1 MASLV
6 CGSRSALAWHMQ
18 VQAAQVGRTLEVVDP
33 LEFLPTIPT
42 DDDIDVIVDDGDE
55 VADDGNDFFS
65 DSADDGAPLASEEEL
80 AAAGGAALAPGGDSE
95 TLSPAVASV
104 DKPNSTEP
112 NAELSAVAADEV
124 LSEPAVPLGAAE
136 PQQLPPFHYDSLI
149 YLADARLWAPQDP
162 THTPTDEEL
171 AQEIHTATDTVVK
184 ILETLPTMPETI
196 VLASSISAGNATEVG
211 QALAEAG
218 VLVEQATSSYAT
230 RYLELQFPQIFGEGF
245 PSLKGALISQLCA
258 AVAAGK
264 HPRVTQDRPMTIMY
278 AQEAARILTS
288 EMPDFAMSMAESS
301 KEPTGE
307 LAIILNEIS
316 QMTVDGRIPDHIYS
330 SRYKLLFQL
339 YSTLRAAQLSVLPAG
354 RHVLPKLP
362 TSTVVVELPQVTSR
376 VHLVAP
382 GETLELA
389 GVLEGLHRVVVL
401 SGTAELTL
409 PSFPEVVLVAA
420 TGDLPEED
428 QRSTAQELAEE
439 LTEEPHHP
447 GPQGMPFLDMP
458 HGYTLQL
465 TAVGE
470 SPVSVAEWVSEP

>member
-6 CGSRSALAWHMQ
+6 CGSRSVLAWHMQ
-18 VQAAQVGRTLEVVDP
+18 VQAAHVGRTLEVVDP
-33 LEFLPTIPT
+33 LEFLRTIPT
-42 DDDIDVIVDDGDE
+42 DDDIDVIVDDGEE
-55 VADDGNDFFS
+55 VADDGDDFFS
-65 DSADDGAPLASEEEL
+65 DSADDGTPLASEEEL
-80 AAAGGAALAPGGDSE
+80 AAAGSEALAPVVD
-95 TLSPAVASV
+95 TPAITSA
-104 DKPNSTEP
+104 DEP
-112 NAELSAVAADEV
+112 NGAEADTVATDEV

-149 YLADARLWAPQDP
+149 YLADARLWSPPDP
-162 THTPTDEEL
+162 THAPTDEEL
-171 AQEIHTATDTVVK
+171 AQEIRTATDTVVE

-196 VLASSISAGNATEVG
+196 VLASSISAGNTTEVG

-218 VLVEQATSSYAT
+218 VLVEQATSGYAA
-230 RYLELQFPQIFGEGF
+230 RYMELQFPQIFGEGF

-264 HPRVTQDRPMTIMY
+264 HPRVSQDRPMTIMY

-307 LAIILNEIS
+307 LAIILNEIG
-316 QMTVDGRIPDHIYS
+316 QMAVDGRIPDHIDS
-330 SRYKLLFQL
+330 SRYELLFQL
-339 YSTLRAAQLSVLPAG
+339 YSTLRAAQLRALPAG
-354 RHVLPKLP
+354 RHVLPQLP
-362 TSTVVVELPQVTSR
+362 TATVVTELPQVTSR

-382 GETLELA
+382 GETLELV
-389 GVLEGLHRVVVL
+389 GVLEGLHRVAVL

-420 TGDLPEED
+420 TGELPEKD
-428 QRSTAQELAEE
+428 QPSIAQELAEE
-439 LTEEPHHP
+439 LTEEPLHKD
-447 GPQGMPFLDMP
+447 PQGMPFLDMP

-465 TAVGE
+465 AAVGD
-470 SPVSVAEWVSEP
+470 SSVVVAEWVSEP

>member
-6 CGSRSALAWHMQ
+6 CGSRSVLAWHMQ
-18 VQAAQVGRTLEVVDP
+18 VQAAHVGRTLEVVDP

-42 DDDIDVIVDDGDE
+42 DDDIDVIVDDGEE
-55 VADDGNDFFS
+55 VADDGDDFFS
-65 DSADDGAPLASEEEL
+65 DSADDGTPLASEEEL
-80 AAAGGAALAPGGDSE
+80 AAAGSEALAPVVD
-95 TLSPAVASV
+95 TPAITSA
-104 DKPNSTEP
+104 DEP
-112 NAELSAVAADEV
+112 NGAEADTVATDEV

-149 YLADARLWAPQDP
+149 YLADARLWSPPDP
-162 THTPTDEEL
+162 THAPTDEEL
-171 AQEIHTATDTVVK
+171 AQEIRTATDTVVE

-196 VLASSISAGNATEVG
+196 VLASSISAGNTTEVG

-218 VLVEQATSSYAT
+218 VLVEQATSGYAA
-230 RYLELQFPQIFGEGF
+230 RYMELQFPQIFGEGF

-258 AVAAGK
+258 AVATGK
-264 HPRVTQDRPMTIMY
+264 HPRVSQDRPMTIMY

-307 LAIILNEIS
+307 LAIILNEIG
-316 QMTVDGRIPDHIYS
+316 QMAVDGRIPDHIDS
-330 SRYKLLFQL
+330 SRYELLFQL
-339 YSTLRAAQLSVLPAG
+339 YSTLRAAQLRALSAG
-354 RHVLPKLP
+354 RHVLPQLP
-362 TSTVVVELPQVTSR
+362 TATVVTELPQVTSR

-382 GETLELA
+382 GETLELV
-389 GVLEGLHRVVVL
+389 GVLEGLHRVAVL

-420 TGDLPEED
+420 TGELPEKD
-428 QRSTAQELAEE
+428 QPSIAQELAEE
-439 LTEEPHHP
+439 LTEEPLHKD
-447 GPQGMPFLDMP
+447 PQGMPFLDMP

-465 TAVGE
+465 AAVGD
-470 SPVSVAEWVSEP
+470 SSVVVAEWVSEP

>member
-6 CGSRSALAWHMQ
+6 CGSRSVLAWHMQ
-18 VQAAQVGRTLEVVDP
+18 VQAAHVGRTLEVVDP

-42 DDDIDVIVDDGDE
+42 DDDIDVIVDDGEE
-55 VADDGNDFFS
+55 VADDGDDFFS
-65 DSADDGAPLASEEEL
+65 DSADDGTPLASEEEL
-80 AAAGGAALAPGGDSE
+80 AAAGSEALAPVVD
-95 TLSPAVASV
+95 TPAITSA
-104 DKPNSTEP
+104 DEP
-112 NAELSAVAADEV
+112 NGAEADTVATDEV

-149 YLADARLWAPQDP
+149 YLADARLWSPPDP
-162 THTPTDEEL
+162 THAPTDEEL
-171 AQEIHTATDTVVK
+171 AQEIRTATDTVVE

-196 VLASSISAGNATEVG
+196 VLASSISAGNTTEVG

-218 VLVEQATSSYAT
+218 VLVEQATSGYAA
-230 RYLELQFPQIFGEGF
+230 RYMELQFPQIFGEGF

-264 HPRVTQDRPMTIMY
+264 HPRVSQDRPMTIMY

-307 LAIILNEIS
+307 LAIILNEIG
-316 QMTVDGRIPDHIYS
+316 QMAVDGRIPDHIDS
-330 SRYKLLFQL
+330 SRYELLFQL
-339 YSTLRAAQLSVLPAG
+339 YSTLRAAQLRALSAG
-354 RHVLPKLP
+354 RHVLPQLP
-362 TSTVVVELPQVTSR
+362 TATVVTELPQVTSR

-382 GETLELA
+382 GETLELV
-389 GVLEGLHRVVVL
+389 GVLEGLHRVAVL

-420 TGDLPEED
+420 TGELPEKD
-428 QRSTAQELAEE
+428 QPSIAQELAEE
-439 LTEEPHHP
+439 LTEEPLHKD
-447 GPQGMPFLDMP
+447 PQGMPFLDMP

-465 TAVGE
+465 AAVGD
-470 SPVSVAEWVSEP
+470 SSVVVAEWVSEP

>member
-6 CGSRSALAWHMQ
+6 CGSRSVLAWHMQ
-18 VQAAQVGRTLEVVDP
+18 VQAAHVGRTLEVVDP

-42 DDDIDVIVDDGDE
+42 DDDIDVIVDDGEE
-55 VADDGNDFFS
+55 VADDGDDFFS
-65 DSADDGAPLASEEEL
+65 DSADDGTPLASEEEL
-80 AAAGGAALAPGGDSE
+80 AAAGSEALAPVVD
-95 TLSPAVASV
+95 TPAITSA
-104 DKPNSTEP
+104 DEP
-112 NAELSAVAADEV
+112 NGAEADTVATDEV

-149 YLADARLWAPQDP
+149 YLADARLWSPPDS
-162 THTPTDEEL
+162 THAPTDEEL
-171 AQEIHTATDTVVK
+171 AQEIRTATDTVVE

-196 VLASSISAGNATEVG
+196 VLASSISAGNTTEVG

-218 VLVEQATSSYAT
+218 VLVEQATSGYAA
-230 RYLELQFPQIFGEGF
+230 RYMELQFPQIFGEGF

-258 AVAAGK
+258 AVATGK
-264 HPRVTQDRPMTIMY
+264 HPRVSQDRPMTIMY

-307 LAIILNEIS
+307 LAIILNEIG
-316 QMTVDGRIPDHIYS
+316 QMAVDGRIPDHIDS
-330 SRYKLLFQL
+330 SRYELLFQL
-339 YSTLRAAQLSVLPAG
+339 YSTLRAAQLRALSAG
-354 RHVLPKLP
+354 RHVLPQLP
-362 TSTVVVELPQVTSR
+362 TATVVTELPQVTSR

-382 GETLELA
+382 GETLELV
-389 GVLEGLHRVVVL
+389 GVLEGLHRVAVL

-420 TGDLPEED
+420 TGELPEKD
-428 QRSTAQELAEE
+428 QPSIAQELAEE
-439 LTEEPHHP
+439 LTEEPLHKD
-447 GPQGMPFLDMP
+447 PQGMPFLDMP

-465 TAVGE
+465 AAVGD
-470 SPVSVAEWVSEP
+470 SSVVVAEWVSEP

>member
-6 CGSRSALAWHMQ
+6 CGSRSVLAWHMQ
-18 VQAAQVGRTLEVVDP
+18 VQAAHVGRTLEVVDP

-42 DDDIDVIVDDGDE
+42 DDDIDVIVDDGEE
-55 VADDGNDFFS
+55 VADDGDDFFS
-65 DSADDGAPLASEEEL
+65 DSADDGTPLASEEEL
-80 AAAGGAALAPGGDSE
+80 AAAGSEALAPVVD
-95 TLSPAVASV
+95 TPAITSA
-104 DKPNSTEP
+104 DEP
-112 NAELSAVAADEV
+112 NGAEADTVATDEV

-149 YLADARLWAPQDP
+149 YLADARLWSPPDP
-162 THTPTDEEL
+162 THAPTDEEL
-171 AQEIHTATDTVVK
+171 AQEIRTATDTVVE

-196 VLASSISAGNATEVG
+196 VLASSISAGNTTEVG

-218 VLVEQATSSYAT
+218 VLVEQATSGYAA
-230 RYLELQFPQIFGEGF
+230 RYMELQFPQIFGEGF

-258 AVAAGK
+258 AVATGK
-264 HPRVTQDRPMTIMY
+264 HPRVSQDRPMTIMY

-307 LAIILNEIS
+307 LAIILNEIG
-316 QMTVDGRIPDHIYS
+316 QMAVDGRIPDHIAS
-330 SRYKLLFQL
+330 SRYELLFQL
-339 YSTLRAAQLSVLPAG
+339 YSTLRAAQLRALSAG
-354 RHVLPKLP
+354 RHVLPQLP
-362 TSTVVVELPQVTSR
+362 TATVVTELPQVTSR

-382 GETLELA
+382 GETLELV
-389 GVLEGLHRVVVL
+389 GVLEGLHRVAVL

-420 TGDLPEED
+420 TGELPEKD
-428 QRSTAQELAEE
+428 QPSIAQELAEE
-439 LTEEPHHP
+439 LTEEPLHKD
-447 GPQGMPFLDMP
+447 PQGMPFLDMP

-465 TAVGE
+465 AAVGD
-470 SPVSVAEWVSEP
+470 SSVVVAEWVSEP

>member
-6 CGSRSALAWHMQ
+6 CGSRSVLAWHMQ
-18 VQAAQVGRTLEVVDP
+18 VQAAHVGRTLEVVDP

-42 DDDIDVIVDDGDE
+42 DDDIDVIVDDGEE
-55 VADDGNDFFS
+55 VADDGDDFFS
-65 DSADDGAPLASEEEL
+65 DSADDGTPLASEEEL
-80 AAAGGAALAPGGDSE
+80 AAAGSEALAPVVD
-95 TLSPAVASV
+95 TPAITSA
-104 DKPNSTEP
+104 DEP
-112 NAELSAVAADEV
+112 NGAEADTVATDEV

-149 YLADARLWAPQDP
+149 YLADARLWSPPDP
-162 THTPTDEEL
+162 THAPTDEEL
-171 AQEIHTATDTVVK
+171 AQEIRTATDTVVE

-196 VLASSISAGNATEVG
+196 VLASSISAGNTTEVG

-218 VLVEQATSSYAT
+218 VLVEQATSGYAA
-230 RYLELQFPQIFGEGF
+230 RYMELQFPQIFGEGF

-264 HPRVTQDRPMTIMY
+264 HPRVSQDRPMTIMY

-307 LAIILNEIS
+307 LAIILNEIG
-316 QMTVDGRIPDHIYS
+316 QMAVDGRIPDHIDS
-330 SRYKLLFQL
+330 SRYELLFQL
-339 YSTLRAAQLSVLPAG
+339 YSTLRAAQLRALSAG
-354 RHVLPKLP
+354 RHVLPQLP
-362 TSTVVVELPQVTSR
+362 TATVVTELPQVTSR

-382 GETLELA
+382 GETLELV
-389 GVLEGLHRVVVL
+389 GVLEGLHRVAVL

-420 TGDLPEED
+420 TGELPEKD
-428 QRSTAQELAEE
+428 QPSIAQELAEE
-439 LTEEPHHP
+439 LTEEPLHTD
-447 GPQGMPFLDMP
+447 PQGMPFLDMP

-465 TAVGE
+465 AAVGD
-470 SPVSVAEWVSEP
+470 SSVVVAEWVSEP

>member
-18 VQAAQVGRTLEVVDP
+18 VQAAHVGRTLEVVDP

-42 DDDIDVIVDDGDE
+42 DDDIDVIVDDGEE
-55 VADDGNDFFS
+55 VADDGDDFFS
-65 DSADDGAPLASEEEL
+65 DSADDGTPLASEEEL
-80 AAAGGAALAPGGDSE
+80 AAAGSEALAPVVD
-95 TLSPAVASV
+95 TPAITSA
-104 DKPNSTEP
+104 DEP
-112 NAELSAVAADEV
+112 NGAEADTVATDEV

-149 YLADARLWAPQDP
+149 YLADARLWSPPDP
-162 THTPTDEEL
+162 THAPTDEEL
-171 AQEIHTATDTVVK
+171 AQEIRTATDTVVE

-196 VLASSISAGNATEVG
+196 VLASSISAGNTTEVG

-218 VLVEQATSSYAT
+218 VLVEQATSGYAA
-230 RYLELQFPQIFGEGF
+230 RYMELQFPQIFGEGF

-264 HPRVTQDRPMTIMY
+264 HPRVSQDRPMTIMY

-307 LAIILNEIS
+307 LAIILNEIG
-316 QMTVDGRIPDHIYS
+316 QMAVDGRIPDHIDS
-330 SRYKLLFQL
+330 SRYELLFQL
-339 YSTLRAAQLSVLPAG
+339 YSTLRAAQLRALSAG
-354 RHVLPKLP
+354 RHVLPQLP
-362 TSTVVVELPQVTSR
+362 TATVVTELPQVTSR

-382 GETLELA
+382 GETLELV
-389 GVLEGLHRVVVL
+389 GVLEGLHRVAVL

-420 TGDLPEED
+420 TGELPEKD
-428 QRSTAQELAEE
+428 QPSIAQELAEE
-439 LTEEPHHP
+439 LTEEPLHKD
-447 GPQGMPFLDMP
+447 PQGMPFLDMP

-465 TAVGE
+465 AAVGD
-470 SPVSVAEWVSEP
+470 SSVVVAEWVSEP

>member
-6 CGSRSALAWHMQ
+6 CGSRSVLAWHMQ
-18 VQAAQVGRTLEVVDP
+18 VQAAHVGRTLEVVDP

-42 DDDIDVIVDDGDE
+42 DDDIDVIVDDGEE
-55 VADDGNDFFS
+55 VADDGDDFFS
-65 DSADDGAPLASEEEL
+65 DSADDGTPLASEEEL
-80 AAAGGAALAPGGDSE
+80 AAAGSEALAPVVD
-95 TLSPAVASV
+95 TPAITSA
-104 DKPNSTEP
+104 DEP
-112 NAELSAVAADEV
+112 NGAEADTVATDEV

-149 YLADARLWAPQDP
+149 YLADARLWSPPDP
-162 THTPTDEEL
+162 THAPTDEEL
-171 AQEIHTATDTVVK
+171 AQEIRTATDTVVE

-196 VLASSISAGNATEVG
+196 VLASSISAGNTTEVG

-218 VLVEQATSSYAT
+218 VLVEQATSGYAA
-230 RYLELQFPQIFGEGF
+230 RYMELQFPQIFGEGF

-258 AVAAGK
+258 AVATGK
-264 HPRVTQDRPMTIMY
+264 HPRVSQDRPMTIMY

-307 LAIILNEIS
+307 LAIILNEIG
-316 QMTVDGRIPDHIYS
+316 QMAVDGRIPDHIDS
-330 SRYKLLFQL
+330 SRYELLFRL
-339 YSTLRAAQLSVLPAG
+339 YSTLRAAQLRALSAG
-354 RHVLPKLP
+354 RHVLPQLP
-362 TSTVVVELPQVTSR
+362 TATVVTELPQVTSR

-382 GETLELA
+382 GETLELV
-389 GVLEGLHRVVVL
+389 GVLEGLHRVAVL

-420 TGDLPEED
+420 TGELPEKD
-428 QRSTAQELAEE
+428 QPSIAQELAEE
-439 LTEEPHHP
+439 LTEEPLHKD
-447 GPQGMPFLDMP
+447 PQGMPFLDMP

-465 TAVGE
+465 AAVGD
-470 SPVSVAEWVSEP
+470 SSVVVAEWVSEP

>member
-6 CGSRSALAWHMQ
+6 CGSRSVLAWHMQ
-18 VQAAQVGRTLEVVDP
+18 VQAAHVGRTLEVVDP

-42 DDDIDVIVDDGDE
+42 DDDIDVIVDDGEE
-55 VADDGNDFFS
+55 VADDGDDFFS
-65 DSADDGAPLASEEEL
+65 DSADDGTPLASEEEL
-80 AAAGGAALAPGGDSE
+80 AAAGSEALAPVVD
-95 TLSPAVASV
+95 TPAITSA
-104 DKPNSTEP
+104 DEP
-112 NAELSAVAADEV
+112 NGAEADTVATDEA

-149 YLADARLWAPQDP
+149 YLADARLWSPPDP
-162 THTPTDEEL
+162 THAPTDEEL
-171 AQEIHTATDTVVK
+171 AQEIRTATDTVVE

-196 VLASSISAGNATEVG
+196 VLASSISAGNTTEVG

-218 VLVEQATSSYAT
+218 VLVEQATSGYAA
-230 RYLELQFPQIFGEGF
+230 RYMELQFPQIFGEGF

-264 HPRVTQDRPMTIMY
+264 HPRVSQDRPMTIMY

-307 LAIILNEIS
+307 LAIILNEIG
-316 QMTVDGRIPDHIYS
+316 QMAVDGRIPDHIDS
-330 SRYKLLFQL
+330 SRYELLFQL
-339 YSTLRAAQLSVLPAG
+339 YSTLRAAQLRALSAG
-354 RHVLPKLP
+354 RHVLPQLP
-362 TSTVVVELPQVTSR
+362 TATVVTELPQVTSR

-382 GETLELA
+382 GETLELV
-389 GVLEGLHRVVVL
+389 GVLEGLHRVAVL

-420 TGDLPEED
+420 TGELPEKD
-428 QRSTAQELAEE
+428 QPSIAQELAEE
-439 LTEEPHHP
+439 LTEEPLHKD
-447 GPQGMPFLDMP
+447 PQGMPFLDMP

-465 TAVGE
+465 AAVGD
-470 SPVSVAEWVSEP
+470 SSVVVAEWVSEP

>member
-6 CGSRSALAWHMQ
+6 CGSRSVLAWHMQ
-18 VQAAQVGRTLEVVDP
+18 VQAAHVGRTLEVVDP

-42 DDDIDVIVDDGDE
+42 DDDIDVIVDDGEE
-55 VADDGNDFFS
+55 VADDGDDFFS
-65 DSADDGAPLASEEEL
+65 DSADDGTPLASEEEL
-80 AAAGGAALAPGGDSE
+80 AAAGSEALAPVVD
-95 TLSPAVASV
+95 TPAITSA
-104 DKPNSTEP
+104 DEP
-112 NAELSAVAADEV
+112 NGAEADTVATDEV

-149 YLADARLWAPQDP
+149 YLADARLWSPPDP
-162 THTPTDEEL
+162 THAPTDEEL
-171 AQEIHTATDTVVK
+171 AQEIRTATDTVVE

-196 VLASSISAGNATEVG
+196 VLASSISAGNTTEVG

-218 VLVEQATSSYAT
+218 VLVEQATSGYAA
-230 RYLELQFPQIFGEGF
+230 RYMELQFPQIFGEGF

-258 AVAAGK
+258 AVATGK
-264 HPRVTQDRPMTIMY
+264 HPRVSQDRPMTIMY

-307 LAIILNEIS
+307 LAIILNEIG
-316 QMTVDGRIPDHIYS
+316 QMAVDGRIPDHIDS
-330 SRYKLLFQL
+330 SRYELLFQL
-339 YSTLRAAQLSVLPAG
+339 YSTLRAAQLRSLSAG
-354 RHVLPKLP
+354 RHVLPQLP
-362 TSTVVVELPQVTSR
+362 TATVVTELPQVTSR

-382 GETLELA
+382 GETLELV
-389 GVLEGLHRVVVL
+389 GVLEGLHRVAVL

-420 TGDLPEED
+420 TGELPEKD
-428 QRSTAQELAEE
+428 QPSIAQELAEE
-439 LTEEPHHP
+439 LTEEPLHKD
-447 GPQGMPFLDMP
+447 PQGMPFLDMP

-465 TAVGE
+465 AAVGD
-470 SPVSVAEWVSEP
+470 SSVVVAEWVSEP

>member
-6 CGSRSALAWHMQ
+6 CGSRSVLAWHMQ
-18 VQAAQVGRTLEVVDP
+18 VQAAHVGRTLEVVDP

-42 DDDIDVIVDDGDE
+42 DDDIDVIVDDGEE
-55 VADDGNDFFS
+55 VADDGDDFFS
-65 DSADDGAPLASEEEL
+65 DSADDGTPLASEEEL
-80 AAAGGAALAPGGDSE
+80 AAAGSEALAPVVD
-95 TLSPAVASV
+95 TPAITSA
-104 DKPNSTEP
+104 DEP
-112 NAELSAVAADEV
+112 NGAEADTVATDEV

-149 YLADARLWAPQDP
+149 YLADARLWSPPDP
-162 THTPTDEEL
+162 THAPTDEEL
-171 AQEIHTATDTVVK
+171 AQEIRTATDTVVE

-196 VLASSISAGNATEVG
+196 VLASSISAGNTTEVG

-218 VLVEQATSSYAT
+218 VLVEQATSGYAA
-230 RYLELQFPQIFGEGF
+230 RYMELQFPQIFGEGF

-264 HPRVTQDRPMTIMY
+264 HPRVSQDRPMTIMY

-307 LAIILNEIS
+307 LAIILNEIG
-316 QMTVDGRIPDHIYS
+316 QMAVDGRIPDHIDS
-330 SRYKLLFQL
+330 SRYELLFQL
-339 YSTLRAAQLSVLPAG
+339 YSTLRAAQLRALSAG
-354 RHVLPKLP
+354 RHVLPQLP
-362 TSTVVVELPQVTSR
+362 TATVVTELPQVTSR

-382 GETLELA
+382 GETLELV
-389 GVLEGLHRVVVL
+389 GVLEGLHRVAVL

-409 PSFPEVVLVAA
+409 PSFQEVVLVAA
-420 TGDLPEED
+420 TGELPEKD
-428 QRSTAQELAEE
+428 QPSIAQELAEE
-439 LTEEPHHP
+439 LTEEPLHKD
-447 GPQGMPFLDMP
+447 PQGMPFLDMP

-465 TAVGE
+465 AAVGD
-470 SPVSVAEWVSEP
+470 SSVVVAEWVSEP